1 MKLIALVL
9 AGVFVGVVV
18 REVIKNKN
26 PDILDSIGR
35 KATEMVSSFKS
46 AFKDGYSQAGQEV

>member
-1 MKLIALVL
+1 MKIIALVL

-18 REVIKNKN
+18 REIIKSKN
-26 PDILDSIGR
+26 PDMLDGIGQ
-35 KATEMVSSFKS
+35 KASDMVSSFKS

>member
-18 REVIKNKN
+18 REVIQGKN
-26 PDILDSIGR
+26 PDVLNNIGQ
-35 KATEMVSSFKS
+35 KASDMVTSFKS
-46 AFKDGYSQAGQEV
+46 AFKDGYSKAGQEA

>member
-26 PDILDSIGR
+26 PDILDSIGQ
-35 KATEMVSSFKS
+35 KATEMVASFKS
-46 AFKDGYSQAGQEV
+46 AFKDGYSQAGQEA